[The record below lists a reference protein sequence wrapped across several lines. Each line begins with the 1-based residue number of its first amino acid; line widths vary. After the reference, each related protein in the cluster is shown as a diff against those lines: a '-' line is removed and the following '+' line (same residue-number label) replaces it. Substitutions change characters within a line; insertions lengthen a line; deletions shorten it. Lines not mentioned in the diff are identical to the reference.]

1 MSSEDEIIK
10 KLQEKMMAELAKKK
24 EEEEA
29 AAAEQVKIDAIVKR
43 IVTLEA
49 WERLKRVELAKP
61 DLANEVKLYLIQL
74 YSSGRLTRK
83 VSDEELKALLS
94 QLSERRRRDFNIRIV

>member
-10 KLQEKMMAELAKKK
+10 QLQEKMMAELTSKKK
-24 EEEEA
+24 EEEA
-29 AAAEQVKIDAIVKR
+29 AAAEQVKIDAIVKQ

-49 WERLKRVELAKP
+49 WERLKRVELVKP

-83 VSDEELKALLS
+83 VTDEELKALLA
-94 QLSERRRRDFNIRIV
+94 QLSERRRRDFNIRVV

>member
-10 KLQEKMMAELAKKK
+10 QLQEKMMAELASKKK
-24 EEEEA
+24 EEEA
-29 AAAEQVKIDAIVKR
+29 AAAEQAKIDAIVKQ
-43 IVTLEA
+43 IVTLAA
-49 WERLKRVELAKP
+49 WERLKRVELVKP

-83 VSDEELKALLS
+83 VTDEELKSLLA
-94 QLSERRRRDFNIRIV
+94 QLSERRRRDFNIRVV